1 MFFYKNREIQQFP
14 FTILAY
20 SSSGIIGEH
29 ISERSAASISPF
41 SAAYSFPARFMRS
54 SLGTVTGA
62 ASGALNIGLSGTAMN
77 FGNLRLQKR
86 FFRGKNY
93 FSSHSLSFLIPS
105 LLPER

>member
-14 FTILAY
+14 FAILAY

-41 SAAYSFPARFMRS
+41 SAYSFPARFMSS

-62 ASGALNIGLSGTAMN
+62 ASGALNIGRSGTAMN